1 MTQMIQT
8 AQVAWMTQMTKINV
22 YPDWHSL
29 VFYQMTQITQMTQ
42 MTQMIQTAQ
51 VTWMTQMTKTAAYP
65 DWHFLISYQMTQMT

>member
-8 AQVAWMTQMTKINV
+8 AQVTWMTQMTKINV

-51 VTWMTQMTKTAAYP
+51 VTWMTQMTKIT
-65 DWHFLISYQMTQMT
+65 M